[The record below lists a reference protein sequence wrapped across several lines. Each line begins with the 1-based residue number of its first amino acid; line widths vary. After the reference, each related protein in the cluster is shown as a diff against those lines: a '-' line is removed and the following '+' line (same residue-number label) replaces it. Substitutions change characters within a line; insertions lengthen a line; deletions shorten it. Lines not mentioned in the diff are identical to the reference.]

1 MPEMTITNQITGK
14 KSTAWLGGIVI
25 LAEISDVVLEPEAL
39 DDAFDKLENLKE
51 VEWLPQNGL
60 YVFTF
65 ETTDLSDA
73 YDMHRVVVEYL
84 HEKAGL
90 DTH

>member
-1 MPEMTITNQITGK
+1 MPEMTITNQETGL

-25 LAEISDVVLEPEAL
+25 LAETSKVVLEPEAL
-39 DDAFDKLENLKE
+39 DDAFDRLENLKS
-51 VEWLPQNGL
+51 VEWLAGNGL

-65 ETTDLSDA
+65 ETTDLSATYDA
-73 YDMHRVVVEYL
+73 HRQVVEYL

-90 DTH
+90 DS